1 MMIMNKTV
9 LFLSLMLA
17 LGAAGTLVQARRT
30 TVAPEQAMAAAEA
43 KVPGSHAL
51 QATYMREAGKPL
63 YDVIVLKGKTLT
75 EVEVDPATGKAGD
88 TEAATPEGEGKELTD
103 QLKAAV
109 SRKKAA
115 PEKAKR

>member
-1 MMIMNKTV
+1 
-9 LFLSLMLA
+9 
-17 LGAAGTLVQARRT
+17 
-30 TVAPEQAMAAAEA
+30 MAAAEA

-51 QATYMREAGKPL
+51 QATYMMEAGKPL